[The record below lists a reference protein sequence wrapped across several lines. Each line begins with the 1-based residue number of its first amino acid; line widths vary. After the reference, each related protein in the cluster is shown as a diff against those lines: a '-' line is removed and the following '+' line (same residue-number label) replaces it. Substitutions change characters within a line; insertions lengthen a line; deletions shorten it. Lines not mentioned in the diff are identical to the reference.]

1 MKLQKF
7 GKKIILVLI
16 FTCLVVFVVFALG
29 STTTNQR
36 AQAAAPLSNLNAPNS
51 PADDG
56 LFSCVI
62 SNSAVFTER
71 IHVQCTTTVPNTGI
85 RFFASSGDSA
95 HELAT
100 NRFLTLMNTA
110 FALGKPLGIY
120 YLTDTA
126 SNPPGCGAS
135 DCRAIDW
142 MYIVP

>member
-51 PADDG
+51 PDDNAY
-56 LFSCVI
+56 FSCAI
-62 SNSAVFTER
+62 SNIAVFTTR
-71 IHVQCTTTVPNTGI
+71 IHVQCTTVVPNTTI
-85 RFFASSGDSA
+85 RYFAASGDSA

-142 MYIVP
+142 MYINP